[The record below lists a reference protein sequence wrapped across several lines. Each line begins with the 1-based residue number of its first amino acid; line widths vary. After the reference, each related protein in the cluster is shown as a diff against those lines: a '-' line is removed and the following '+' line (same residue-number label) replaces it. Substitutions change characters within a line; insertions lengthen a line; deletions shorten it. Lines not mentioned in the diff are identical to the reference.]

1 MAPSILV
8 FHDESIL
15 ALGTPGSNAI
25 PSILS
30 GVISNLVD
38 RGMSLRESV
47 EAPRVL
53 WGGVP
58 VVTIMAE
65 ITGGVTDAHMDAL
78 ASMGYENPPLRIHFP
93 ALHIDVVDFGGV
105 NAALYNPTEG
115 AYLGVTDGRR
125 GGLAK
130 GPRVVA
136 ASNKSPAPIQQ

>member
-1 MAPSILV
+1 LI
-8 FHDESIL
+8 
-15 ALGTPGSNAI
+15 
-25 PSILS
+25 

-53 WGGVP
+53 CGGVP

-65 ITGGVTDAHMDAL
+65 IAGAVTDADMDSL
-78 ASMGYENPPLRIHFP
+78 DSMDYQHPLLRIHFP
-93 ALHIDVVDFGGV
+93 APHIDVVDFGGV
-105 NAALYNPTEG
+105 NAALFRPTEG
-115 AYLGVTDGRR
+115 AYTGVSDGRR

-136 ASNKSPAPIQQ
+136 ASNEE